1 MVFTKNTYSHK
12 YQMETRICT
21 WIVVLG
27 PLGYAEPISTEGGPL
42 GTQLQTI
49 HVNLGAD
56 CRNCS
61 SAWPTGHSHFAME
74 DGCPSVWGIDKT
86 VFRSVV
92 WGIHWMTRS
101 TADCLSKPHN
111 AACVLCLSQTEA
123 ALGTCPVAI
132 SLWEILTTAPTINM
146 PFLETWLVSRNS
158 PSPRLKQ
165 KSSIA
170 LVQLSLTKIHVRI
183 IEEACLP
190 CWVYFL
196 LPPFT
201 FNRRRHELSKSH
213 RFKGNIW
220 GRWQLLD
227 FG

>member
-1 MVFTKNTYSHK
+1 LSCWVRWDMLNRLAQRADHWARNFKRFMSTWELIVGTVLQPDQPDTVTSRWKMDVLQFEGS
-12 YQMETRICT
+12 TR
-21 WIVVLG
+21 LFFG
-27 PLGYAEPISTEGGPL
+27 QLFEGSTEWRAPL
-42 GTQLQTI
+42 QIACQ
-49 HVNLGAD
+49 
-56 CRNCS
+56 
-61 SAWPTGHSHFAME
+61 SHITLLACCALAKLKPPWE
-74 DGCPSVWGIDKT
+74 HALW
-86 VFRSVV
+86 RSV
-92 WGIHWMTRS
+92 
-101 TADCLSKPHN
+101 
-111 AACVLCLSQTEA
+111 
-123 ALGTCPVAI
+123 
-132 SLWEILTTAPTINM
+132 WEILTTAPTINM